1 MIPGTLEDMW
11 HEYKKTKN
19 LKVRDELIINYA
31 YLVKLIAGRLAIST
45 PPNIEFDDLLG
56 YGIFGLIDAVDKFNI
71 NLGVKF
77 ETYAYSR
84 IKGAIIDGVR
94 ENSWVPRS
102 VIRKIKLVKDAIK
115 KLQND
120 YGRMPKDIEI
130 CTYLNISLE
139 EYDDIIREIAKKSIL
154 SLEEQLTKGIRL
166 ETGDKQ
172 INPEYIAE
180 KSELK
185 MLLAKA
191 IDRLN
196 QNEKLVITLYYY
208 EGLTLKEI
216 AATLD
221 VSESRVSQIHTKA
234 ILRLRGS
241 LGRRKQ
247 LLLKGGSVND

>member
-1 MIPGTLEDMW
+1 MMPGTLEDMW

-19 LKVRDELIINYA
+19 SSIRDEIILKYA
-31 YLVKLIAGRLAIST
+31 HLVKLIAGRIAINIPS
-45 PPNIEFDDLLG
+45 NIEFDDLLG

-71 NLGVKF
+71 DLGVKF

-102 VIRKIKLVKDAIK
+102 VIRKIKLIKDSIE

-120 YGRMPKDIEI
+120 YGRIPKDEEI
-130 CTYLNISLE
+130 CRYLNISIE
-139 EYDDIIREIAKKSIL
+139 EYNDIIRDISKTNIL
-154 SLEEQLTKGIRL
+154 SLEDQLVKDMKL
-166 ETGDKQ
+166 ETDDKQ
-172 INPEYIAE
+172 INPEYMVE

-185 MLLAKA
+185 TLLGKA
-191 IDRLN
+191 IDNLER
-196 QNEKLVITLYYY
+196 NEKLVITLYYY

-221 VSESRVSQIHTKA
+221 ISESRVSQIHTKA
-234 ILRLRGS
+234 VLRLRGS
-241 LGRRKQ
+241 LGRKKHLFFERRSCK
-247 LLLKGGSVND
+247 